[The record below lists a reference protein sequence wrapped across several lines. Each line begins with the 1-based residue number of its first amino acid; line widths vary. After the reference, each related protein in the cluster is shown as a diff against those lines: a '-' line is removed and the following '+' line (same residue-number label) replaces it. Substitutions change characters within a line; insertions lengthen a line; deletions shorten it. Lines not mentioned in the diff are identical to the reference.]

1 MDISKKDMEDYHRR
15 LSQVQEKSKA
25 TFKRLVEAG
34 LKANPDMGD
43 EEFLKLV
50 ENSIVS
56 TTLSF
61 GDAASSVALDFFT
74 NTTGLDIKNSDMAR
88 LPFFVNTKIKE
99 HVESYAKN
107 NDIKGSD
114 FLNAC
119 SNLVESE
126 VLQQANRTTG
136 KVGAKNGLKFARVP
150 QGNECSFC
158 AMLASLGFYYTEAG
172 AYSHYHDHCKCKI
185 VAGKQDTKVG
195 GYNPKKYLKE
205 WQEVEH
211 SRFIAEMKS
220 NKYSND
226 EIKKFDEIFEKLKDV
241 IAGEK
246 FFNNLGID
254 VRDFRSVGMVYQTLK
269 EKGLILSRD
278 RTIDLVKKQQTQ
290 RDLIAYI
297 RFVENGHFTENKPEP
312 NKNQKRGKMDIDA
325 AIDGIPGEIKS
336 VISSK
341 RNSIERSCVSV
352 VSKFENIGIEQPYL
366 ILNTTYVNS
375 SLSDEYWQL
384 VETEKKMRG
393 VEKITVILK
402 DGSTFEI

>member
-1 MDISKKDMEDYHRR
+1 AID
-15 LSQVQEKSKA
+15 
-25 TFKRLVEAG
+25 
-34 LKANPDMGD
+34 D

-50 ENSIVS
+50 EKSMIS

-74 NTTGLDIKNSDMAR
+74 NTTGFSANSSDMAR
-88 LPFFVNTKIKE
+88 LPFGVNDLFSDHVKE
-99 HVESYAKN
+99 YARN
-107 NDIKGSD
+107 NNIRGQK
-114 FLNAC
+114 FLEAC
-119 SNLVESE
+119 GNLVASE
-126 VLQQANRTTG
+126 TLQQANRTTG

-211 SRFIAEMKS
+211 SQFIAEMKS

-297 RFVENGHFTENKPEP
+297 RFVENGHFAENKPEP

-352 VSKFENIGIEQPYL
+352 VSKFENIGIEPPYL

-375 SLSDEYWQL
+375 SLSDEYLQL
-384 VETEKKMRG
+384 VETEKKIRG